1 MSSKRV
7 ERSPERDLEEK
18 AETEKMWQERRLLAA
33 QYVMEGMSLREA
45 ARKIGGVTHQ
55 FVKIWAAKLLEE
67 GPPDEDGKTAA
78 VLREGHEDIVK
89 SRKPGPPPGN
99 CPRVDDV
106 FDRVK
111 EEKEKQFR
119 KNIGAAKIRVMA
131 GLDASAETV
140 AKAAEKAGYKPA
152 GGGRKQHPQ
161 RHCAAVPNMQWNID
175 FVELGKD
182 PETGRK
188 VYSLSVEDDHSR

>member
-1 MSSKRV
+1 MTRRTRASE
-7 ERSPERDLEEK
+7 ERRKAEKEEK
-18 AETEKMWQERRLLAA
+18 WQEKRYMAA
-33 QYVMEGMSLREA
+33 SCVQRGMSLRKA
-45 ARKIGGVTHQ
+45 AEEIGGVSHQ

-67 GPPDEDGKTAA
+67 GPPDGDGKTAA

-89 SRKPGPPPGN
+89 SRKPGPPPGS

-119 KNIGAAKIRVMA
+119 KNIGAAKIRVMT

-152 GGGRKQHPQ
+152 GGGRKQHPH